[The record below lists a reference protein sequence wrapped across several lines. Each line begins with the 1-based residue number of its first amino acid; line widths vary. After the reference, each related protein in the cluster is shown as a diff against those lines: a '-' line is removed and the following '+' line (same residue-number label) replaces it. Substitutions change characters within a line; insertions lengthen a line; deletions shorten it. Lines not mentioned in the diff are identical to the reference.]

1 MVGMRCQPEV
11 LMKSTS
17 PLYPRKH
24 RAPNSKNGLDHTSTR
39 EHAGVP
45 CPPYLC
51 HADTRAYSLCSGPPG
66 RAIRNG
72 FMW

>member
-1 MVGMRCQPEV
+1 MKPTPSLLLETLSPYCQD
-11 LMKSTS
+11 
-17 PLYPRKH
+17 
-24 RAPNSKNGLDHTSTR
+24 GLDLSFTR
-39 EHAGVP
+39 SHAGAP
-45 CPPYLC
+45 LPLYLC